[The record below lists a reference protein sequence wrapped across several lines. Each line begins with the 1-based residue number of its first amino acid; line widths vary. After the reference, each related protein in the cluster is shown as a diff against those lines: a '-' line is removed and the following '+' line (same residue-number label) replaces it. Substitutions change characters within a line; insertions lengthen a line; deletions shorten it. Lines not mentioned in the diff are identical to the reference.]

1 LFPSISPSL
10 NLMALKGTPREVPFS
25 YPVVWQLGNICFYDR
40 ITGMIVDDMTIHVQ
54 AGNGGRGIV
63 SFNKNKGALGPTGGR
78 GGNGGNI
85 YFIGISDLG
94 ALNSLRNQK
103 VFKAEDG
110 KNGRHQLND
119 GTAGKDLVI
128 KVPIGTVIH
137 NLDTHTDHEI
147 INIGE
152 QILVAKGGHG
162 GKGNFLFRGPH
173 STSPRRFQYGL
184 PGEKFNIRL
193 ELKMIADV
201 GIIGLPNAGKSSL
214 INELTQANSRVANY
228 PFTTLEPHLGV
239 FYDLILADI
248 PGLIEGASA
257 GKGLGIKFLRHI
269 ERTRILFHLVSAESE
284 SPVKDYRAVRKELS
298 AYNKL
303 MLKKDEYLFLSK
315 TDMMDKKD
323 IKNKLAKLKKL
334 NKNVL
339 ALSIHDF
346 ESIQKVNK
354 ILREI
359 QKLRINILNKKSLT

>member
-1 LFPSISPSL
+1 
-10 NLMALKGTPREVPFS
+10 
-25 YPVVWQLGNICFYDR
+25 
-40 ITGMIVDDMTIHVQ
+40 MIVDDLTIRIE
-54 AGNGGRGIV
+54 AGDGGRGIIA
-63 SFNKNKGALGPTGGR
+63 FNKNKGALGPTGGR

-103 VFKAEDG
+103 VFEAEDG

-119 GTAGKDLVI
+119 GTAGENLII

-137 NLDTHTDHEI
+137 NLDTRIDHEI
-147 INIGE
+147 INVGE

-173 STSPRRFQYGL
+173 ATSPRRFQEGL

-214 INELTQANSRVANY
+214 INELTLANSRVANY

-248 PGLIEGASA
+248 PGLIEGASG

-269 ERTRILFHLVSAESE
+269 ERTRILFHLISAESKKPI
-284 SPVKDYRAVRKELS
+284 SDYKTIRKELG
-298 AYNKL
+298 AYSKS

-315 TDMMDKKD
+315 TDMVGAKDVKKT
-323 IKNKLAKLKKL
+323 LTKLKKL

-339 ALSIHDF
+339 PLSIHDF
-346 ESIQKVNK
+346 DSIQKVNK
-354 ILREI
+354 ILQKI
-359 QKLRINILNKKSLT
+359 QKQKNTNKK